1 MPLIWVY
8 GCSSDGSA
16 AVSCPT
22 KSPPGD
28 SLTSS
33 PRFLQDGFVD
43 ASTTFSVVLCKLFC
57 KKSDARLGRETKKRG
72 GSDPCPALNAAK

>member
-1 MPLIWVY
+1 MPLVWVY

-33 PRFLQDGFVD
+33 PHV
-43 ASTTFSVVLCKLFC
+43 FSRMGLLTPPRHFQ
-57 KKSDARLGRETKKRG
+57 
-72 GSDPCPALNAAK
+72 